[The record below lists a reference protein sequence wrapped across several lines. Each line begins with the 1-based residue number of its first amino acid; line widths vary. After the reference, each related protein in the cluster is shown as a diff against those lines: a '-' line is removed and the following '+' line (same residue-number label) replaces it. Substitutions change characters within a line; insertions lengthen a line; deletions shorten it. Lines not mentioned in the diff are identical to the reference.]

1 MLRYQDFI
9 PKMHKPPSIGLFGDV
24 SLGEFESFDFAVKAA
39 GEWIKDHRIQVLQVE
54 TVVLSSVSTS
64 SQPVGV
70 AVPPAQGGYALFW
83 HQFVRVWYDDEGE
96 RHPYR

>member
-9 PKMHKPPSIGLFGDV
+9 PRMHKAPSVGVFGDI
-24 SLGEFESFDFAVKAA
+24 SLGSFESFDFAVQAA
-39 GEWIKDHRIQVLQVE
+39 GAWIRDHRIQVINLE
-54 TVVLSSVSTS
+54 TVVLTSVGTS

-70 AVPPAQGGYALFW
+70 AVPPAGGTGTLW

-96 RHPYR
+96 RPPYR